1 MLRYWALDHLSAVK
15 LSFLTNSAPFIAALF
30 SYLAFKQKL
39 SFKQWIGLCIGFVG
53 FIPILLTS
61 SSAEQLVGEL
71 FFLSWPEL
79 AVFAAV
85 AAHCYGMIVS
95 QKLVRDE
102 NRSAA
107 LTNGVRMFG
116 GGVLALITSYMV
128 ERGATVTNIE
138 SFMGWLALLI
148 LISNI
153 ICHNFYLRLLKRY
166 TVTFVS
172 FTDFLSPLFTAFYGW
187 LFLKETITWHYFLSV
202 GIVFFG
208 LYLFYQDELKT
219 IRLTA

>member
-1 MLRYWALDHLSAVK
+1 M
-15 LSFLTNSAPFIAALF
+15 
-30 SYLAFKQKL
+30 
-39 SFKQWIGLCIGFVG
+39 
-53 FIPILLTS
+53 
-61 SSAEQLVGEL
+61 
-71 FFLSWPEL
+71 SWPEL

-166 TVTFVS
+166 TVTFVYRFFEPFIHRFLWVVIFKRNHYVALFFIGRDS
-172 FTDFLSPLFTAFYGW
+172 FFWSLFILS
-187 LFLKETITWHYFLSV
+187 
-202 GIVFFG
+202 
-208 LYLFYQDELKT
+208 
-219 IRLTA
+219 R